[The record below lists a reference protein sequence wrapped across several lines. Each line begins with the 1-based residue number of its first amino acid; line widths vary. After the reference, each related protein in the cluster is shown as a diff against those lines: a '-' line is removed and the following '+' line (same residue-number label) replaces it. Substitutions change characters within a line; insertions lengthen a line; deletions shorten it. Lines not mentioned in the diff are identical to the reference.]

1 MPTVIV
7 GCIAAR
13 ISWQQSRTAE
23 EQRKIAS
30 AKLNLDLFTRRL
42 EIFKETWGAASSVRR
57 SSDPVPAPASMT
69 NLYPEASFLFGS
81 EVEEYMNE
89 LGHKMNDLS
98 VIRQLTQRNNCVLS
112 PDEINKM
119 KELDEWIY
127 NAAMDGIRNKFSPY
141 LNLGQW
147 R

>member
-1 MPTVIV
+1 
-7 GCIAAR
+7 
-13 ISWQQSRTAE
+13 
-23 EQRKIAS
+23 
-30 AKLNLDLFTRRL
+30 
-42 EIFKETWGAASSVRR
+42 
-57 SSDPVPAPASMT
+57 MT